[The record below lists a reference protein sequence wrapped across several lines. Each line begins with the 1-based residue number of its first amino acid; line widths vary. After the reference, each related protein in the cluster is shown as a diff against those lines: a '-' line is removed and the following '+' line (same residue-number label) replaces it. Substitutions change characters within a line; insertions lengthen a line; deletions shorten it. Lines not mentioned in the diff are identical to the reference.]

1 MFFRIFNFITK
12 ILLKKSKYT
21 LNLFFKQYI
30 FKKKI
35 FIKHVFIFY
44 FFKSNPWTLYR
55 EIKIFIEIEEK
66 DYQKKT

>member
-1 MFFRIFNFITK
+1 MF
-12 ILLKKSKYT
+12 
-21 LNLFFKQYI
+21 LFFI
-30 FKKKI
+30 
-35 FIKHVFIFY
+35 